1 MLNETPQGAC
11 GRASN
16 GAPNRGATAVGNMR
30 VRAITA
36 VILLA
41 SITCVTWRWL
51 DPRLDWSATFDGE
64 NHLIRLFLVG
74 DALKAGDWYPRWLPD
89 LAMGYG
95 YPLFN
100 YYAPGMYALATALR
114 GFGLP
119 IIAAFQWTGVIA
131 VAVASTGT
139 YALARHVMG
148 DRIGAIIAAT
158 AFVLAPY
165 PFFTNLYDRAQVPEA
180 LALGILPWALLATW
194 RAWHDGGAWVGAF
207 GVMVAALVLT
217 HNITSLLASS
227 LIAGVIGVAWWG
239 GRVHWKHALRRVSV
253 GITIGIGLSAFFW
266 MPVILEASAVHLG
279 RSDVTPYL
287 FDPITTA
294 RDLVRAI
301 RGLDWTSGAI
311 LTALPETLTVRPPN
325 HETIPIAL
333 LALATLGAVASG
345 VSRTQ
350 GGSVTR
356 TITTMCAVGVAACLA
371 MNATWVRLAWQTL
384 PVIPVI
390 QYAWRLYGPMS
401 LMAALAGAG
410 LIAAWRPGS
419 RMRAVAIGVATVLVA
434 TLATGSV
441 LSRRGT
447 LTASPPPP
455 PDGRMVFA
463 RETDRYAG
471 GTTSTGEFLPR
482 TVEIS
487 DLTPGVR
494 RGMSVFTDA
503 IPEASWHA
511 GLVRIPSGDAEV
523 TAIGHARN
531 LIIAEVDATTASTVA
546 FHQFMFPGWRATV
559 DGIPAPLAVAPYDES
574 IHASLGYMV
583 VAVPAGRHRVEVAFG
598 TTPAR
603 VVGTTV
609 SIMTLTLGLVAVAWR
624 LASRTFA
631 RAEAVSLAPS
641 ILLPPVRIA
650 TVGVLRVFATATP
663 LIIAITAIVTVS
675 WQVAHL
681 APARLPDDKISLD
694 INEAVSDR
702 QGVTSSPAGSS
713 PGIFPPFVDLRSETI
728 GGDTRPFLF
737 MHPPS
742 DVTVTLEVPPNAY
755 LQAGLACLVE
765 TWETD
770 YGDGVRF
777 RAEVSGPSGMR
788 TILDRRVNPR
798 ARREDRRWI
807 DVWADLGSTAGETV
821 RLTLRTDPAED
832 LSYDWCGWANP
843 QVVTWDSPRPDPGTS
858 HVWEHR

>member
-1 MLNETPQGAC
+1 M
-11 GRASN
+11 
-16 GAPNRGATAVGNMR
+16 AVGNTR

-41 SITCVTWRWL
+41 SITCVTWPWL

-74 DALKAGDWYPRWLPD
+74 DALTVGDWYPRWLPD

-131 VAVASTGT
+131 VALAATGT
-139 YALARHVMG
+139 YALARHVMS
-148 DRIGAIIAAT
+148 DRIGAVVAAT

-207 GVMVAALVLT
+207 VVMVAALVLT
-217 HNITSLLASS
+217 HNITSLLAAP
-227 LIAGVIGVAWWG
+227 LIAGVIGVAWWR
-239 GRVHWKHALRRVSV
+239 GRVHWKHALRRVSI

-279 RSDVTPYL
+279 RSDVTPFL

-294 RDLVRAI
+294 RDLVHAI
-301 RGLDWTSGAI
+301 RGLDWTSRAI
-311 LTALPETLTVRPPN
+311 FTALPETLIVRPPN

-333 LALATLGAVASG
+333 LALATLGAVATG
-345 VSRTQ
+345 VSRTH
-350 GGSVTR
+350 GGSATR
-356 TITTMCAVGVAACLA
+356 TITTVCAVGVAACLA
-371 MNATWVRLAWQTL
+371 MNATWVRFAWQTL

-410 LIAAWRPGS
+410 FIAAWRPGS

-441 LSRRGT
+441 LTRRGT
-447 LTASPPPP
+447 LAASPPPP
-455 PDGRMVFA
+455 PDGGMVFA

-482 TVEIS
+482 TVEIA
-487 DLTPGVR
+487 DLTPGVH
-494 RGMSVFTDA
+494 RGLSVFTDA

-511 GLVRIPSGDAEV
+511 GLVRIPSGDAEI
-523 TAIGHARN
+523 TAIDHARN
-531 LIIAEVDATTASTVA
+531 RIIAEVDATTASTVA

-559 DGIPAPLAVAPYDES
+559 DGIPAPLAAAPYDES

-603 VVGTTV
+603 VIGTTV
-609 SIMTLTLGLVAVAWR
+609 SIMTLTLGLAAVAWKWR
-624 LASRTFA
+624 RRIANWARILQPKGARTVVVGIFVAVIAVITLVAWRGRPRPATAALITRIIPEVAQNRVVSRT
-631 RAEAVSLAPS
+631 P
-641 ILLPPVRIA
+641 
-650 TVGVLRVFATATP
+650 GG
-663 LIIAITAIVTVS
+663 
-675 WQVAHL
+675 
-681 APARLPDDKISLD
+681 
-694 INEAVSDR
+694 
-702 QGVTSSPAGSS
+702 QGTGPM
-713 PGIFPPFVDLRSETI
+713 PPFLEIRRPAI
-728 GGDTRPFLF
+728 LGDTRPFLF

-755 LQAGLACLVE
+755 LQAGLACLPE

-777 RAEVSGPSGMR
+777 HADVTDASGTH

-798 ARREDRRWI
+798 AKREDRRWI
-807 DVWADLGSTAGETV
+807 DVWANLGSTAGETV

-858 HVWEHR
+858 HVWEHG

>member
-1 MLNETPQGAC
+1 M
-11 GRASN
+11 RARLDWCTQ
-16 GAPNRGATAVGNMR
+16 PGATAVGNMR
-30 VRAITA
+30 VRAITG

-41 SITCVTWRWL
+41 SIACVTWPWL

-74 DALKAGDWYPRWLPD
+74 DALTVGDWYPRWLPD

-131 VAVASTGT
+131 VTLAATGT
-139 YALARHVMG
+139 YALARHVMD
-148 DRIGAIIAAT
+148 DRIGAVVAAT

-194 RAWHDGGAWVGAF
+194 RAWHGDGAWVGAF
-207 GVMVAALVLT
+207 GVAVAALVLT
-217 HNITSLLASS
+217 HNITSLLAAP
-227 LIAGVIGVAWWG
+227 LIAGVIGVAWSG
-239 GRVHWKHALRRVSV
+239 GRVHWKDALRRISI
-253 GITIGIGLSAFFW
+253 GITTGIGLSAFFW
-266 MPVILEASAVHLG
+266 VPVILEASAVHLG
-279 RSDVTPYL
+279 RSEVTPFL
-287 FDPITTA
+287 FDPITTT
-294 RDLVRAI
+294 RNLVHAI

-311 LTALPETLTVRPPN
+311 LTALPETLIVRPPN
-325 HETIPIAL
+325 HETIPVAL
-333 LALATLGAVASG
+333 LALATLGAVATG

-350 GGSVTR
+350 RGSATR
-356 TITTMCAVGVAACLA
+356 TITIMCAVGVAACLA

-410 LIAAWRPGS
+410 FIAAWRPGS

-434 TLATGSV
+434 TLATGS
-441 LSRRGT
+441 LLTRRGT
-447 LTASPPPP
+447 LASSPPPP
-455 PDGRMVFA
+455 PDGGMVFA

-494 RGMSVFTDA
+494 RGLSVFTDA

-511 GLVRIPSGDAEV
+511 GLVRIPSGDAEI
-523 TAIGHARN
+523 TAIDHARN
-531 LIIAEVDATTASTVA
+531 RIIAEVDATTASTVA

-559 DGIPAPLAVAPYDES
+559 DGIPAPLAAAPYDES

-603 VVGTTV
+603 MVGTTV
-609 SIMTLTLGLVAVAWR
+609 SVVTLGGMLALVFRNLIRW
-624 LASRTFA
+624 TFV
-631 RAEAVSLAPS
+631 RPRSSPFSLS
-641 ILLPPVRIA
+641 IPRNPTRIA
-650 TVGVLRVFATATP
+650 TTGARRGLVTAVP
-663 LIIAITAIVTVS
+663 LTIAITATVTVV
-675 WQVAHL
+675 WQVAHR
-681 APARLPDDKISLD
+681 APTRLPDDKISFD
-694 INEAVSDR
+694 IDEAVSDR
-702 QGVTSSPAGSS
+702 RGITSSPAGSG
-713 PGIFPPFVDLRSETI
+713 PGFFPPFVNERTETI
-728 GGDTRPFLF
+728 NGDTRPFLF

-755 LQAGLACLVE
+755 LQAGLACLPE

-777 RAEVSGPSGMR
+777 HADVTDASGTH

-807 DVWADLGSTAGETV
+807 DVWANLGSVAGETV

-843 QVVTWDSPRPDPGTS
+843 QVVTWDSPRPDPGTA
-858 HVWEHR
+858 HVWEHG

>member
-1 MLNETPQGAC
+1 
-11 GRASN
+11 
-16 GAPNRGATAVGNMR
+16 MR

-41 SITCVTWRWL
+41 SITCVTWPWL
-51 DPRLDWSATFDGE
+51 DPRLDWSATFDGA

-131 VAVASTGT
+131 VALAATGT

-158 AFVLAPY
+158 AFILAPY

-194 RAWHDGGAWVGAF
+194 RAWHHGGAWVGAF

-217 HNITSLLASS
+217 HNITSLLAAP

-239 GRVHWKHALRRVSV
+239 GRTPWKHALRRVSV
-253 GITIGIGLSAFFW
+253 GITTGIGLSAFFW
-266 MPVILEASAVHLG
+266 VPVILEASAVHLG

-294 RDLVRAI
+294 RDLVHTI
-301 RGLDWTSGAI
+301 RGLDWTSRAI
-311 LTALPETLTVRPPN
+311 FTALPETLIVRPPN
-325 HETIPIAL
+325 HETIPITL
-333 LALATLGAVASG
+333 LALATLGAVATG

-350 GGSVTR
+350 GGSATR

-401 LMAALAGAG
+401 LMASLAGAG

-441 LSRRGT
+441 LTRRGT

-494 RGMSVFTDA
+494 RGLSVFTDA

-511 GLVRIPSGDAEV
+511 GLVRIPSGDAEI
-523 TAIGHARN
+523 TAIDHARN

-559 DGIPAPLAVAPYDES
+559 DGIPAPLAVASYDES

-583 VAVPAGRHRVEVAFG
+583 VAVPSGRHRVGVAFG

-603 VVGTTV
+603 VIGTAM
-609 SIMTLTLGLVAVAWR
+609 SIMTLTWDSSLSHGSGADGSPIGRASSDQRARERWS
-624 LASRTFA
+624 LASSSRLSPSSPLSPGVDGPVQRRRRWSRGSSRRSRKIASCHGHQGDKTPGRCRHSWRSAGQRSWATPAHSYSCIHRRTS
-631 RAEAVSLAPS
+631 RSPS
-641 ILLPPVRIA
+641 RFRPTRTCKPGLPASSRRGRP
-650 TVGVLRVFATATP
+650 TTATAC
-663 LIIAITAIVTVS
+663 A
-675 WQVAHL
+675 
-681 APARLPDDKISLD
+681 
-694 INEAVSDR
+694 
-702 QGVTSSPAGSS
+702 
-713 PGIFPPFVDLRSETI
+713 
-728 GGDTRPFLF
+728 
-737 MHPPS
+737 
-742 DVTVTLEVPPNAY
+742 
-755 LQAGLACLVE
+755 
-765 TWETD
+765 
-770 YGDGVRF
+770 
-777 RAEVSGPSGMR
+777 SGPRCPGRPERGPS
-788 TILDRRVNPR
+788 
-798 ARREDRRWI
+798 
-807 DVWADLGSTAGETV
+807 STGA
-821 RLTLRTDPAED
+821 
-832 LSYDWCGWANP
+832 
-843 QVVTWDSPRPDPGTS
+843 
-858 HVWEHR
+858 

>member
-1 MLNETPQGAC
+1 
-11 GRASN
+11 
-16 GAPNRGATAVGNMR
+16 MR

-41 SITCVTWRWL
+41 SITCVTWPWL

-131 VAVASTGT
+131 VALAATGT

-194 RAWHDGGAWVGAF
+194 RAWHHGGAWVGAL

-217 HNITSLLASS
+217 HNITSLLAAP

-239 GRVHWKHALRRVSV
+239 GRVHWKHALRRVSI

-287 FDPITTA
+287 FNPITTA
-294 RDLVRAI
+294 RDLVHAI
-301 RGLDWTSGAI
+301 RGLDWTSRAI
-311 LTALPETLTVRPPN
+311 FTALPETLIVRPPN
-325 HETIPIAL
+325 HETIPITL
-333 LALATLGAVASG
+333 LALATLGAVATG

-350 GGSVTR
+350 RGSATR
-356 TITTMCAVGVAACLA
+356 PITTMCAVGVAACLA

-410 LIAAWRPGS
+410 FIAAWRPGS

-441 LSRRGT
+441 LTRRGT
-447 LTASPPPP
+447 LAASPPPP

-494 RGMSVFTDA
+494 RGLSVFTDA

-523 TAIGHARN
+523 TAIDHARN

-603 VVGTTV
+603 VIGTTV
-609 SIMTLTLGLVAVAWR
+609 SIMTLTLGLVAVAWKWR
-624 LASRTFA
+624 RRIANWARILQPKGARTVVVGIFVAVIAVIALVAWRGRPHPATEALVTRIIPEVAQNRVVSRT
-631 RAEAVSLAPS
+631 P
-641 ILLPPVRIA
+641 
-650 TVGVLRVFATATP
+650 GG
-663 LIIAITAIVTVS
+663 
-675 WQVAHL
+675 
-681 APARLPDDKISLD
+681 
-694 INEAVSDR
+694 
-702 QGVTSSPAGSS
+702 QGTGPM
-713 PGIFPPFVDLRSETI
+713 PPFLEIRRPAI
-728 GGDTRPFLF
+728 LGATRPFLF

-777 RAEVSGPSGMR
+777 RAEVSGPSGTR

-832 LSYDWCGWANP
+832 LTYDWCGWANP
-843 QVVTWDSPRPDPGTS
+843 QVVTWDSLRPDPGTS
-858 HVWEHR
+858 HVWEHG

>member
-1 MLNETPQGAC
+1 
-11 GRASN
+11 
-16 GAPNRGATAVGNMR
+16 MR
-30 VRAITA
+30 VRAIFA

-41 SITCVTWRWL
+41 SVALVSWPWL

-74 DALKAGDWYPRWLPD
+74 DALNAGDWYPRWLPD
-89 LAMGYG
+89 LAMGFG

-100 YYAPGMYALATALR
+100 YYAPGMYAVATVLR
-114 GFGLP
+114 GLGLP

-131 VAVASTGT
+131 VTLGATGT

-148 DRIGAIIAAT
+148 DRIGAVVAAT

-180 LALGILPWALLATW
+180 LALGILPWALLAAW
-194 RAWHDGGAWVGAF
+194 RAWHDGGAWVAAL
-207 GVMVAALVLT
+207 GVAVTALVLT
-217 HNITSLLASS
+217 HNITSLLAAP
-227 LIAGVIGVAWWG
+227 LVAGVIGVAWWG
-239 GRVHWKHALRRVSV
+239 ERSHWKHALSRVTV
-253 GITIGIGLSAFFW
+253 GIATGVGLSAFFW
-266 MPVILEASAVHLG
+266 VPVVLEASAVHLG

-287 FDPITTA
+287 FDPITTGRA
-294 RDLVRAI
+294 LVHTI
-301 RGLDWTSGAI
+301 RGLDWGSTTV
-311 LTALPETLTVRPPN
+311 LTALPSTLVVRPPN
-325 HETIPIAL
+325 HETIPVVL
-333 LALATLGAVASG
+333 LALATLGAVAT
-345 VSRTQ
+345 VAWRTQ
-350 GGSVTR
+350 GGSAR
-356 TITTMCAVGVAACLA
+356 RAITITCAIGVVACLA
-371 MNATWVRLAWQTL
+371 MNTTWARLAWETL

-390 QYAWRLYGPMS
+390 QYAWRLYGPLS

-410 LIAAWRPGS
+410 FIAAWRPGS

-441 LSRRGT
+441 LTRRGT
-447 LTASPPPP
+447 LAASPPPP

-494 RGMSVFTDA
+494 RGLSVFTDA

-511 GLVRIPSGDAEV
+511 GLVRVPSGDAEL
-523 TAIGHARN
+523 TAIEHARN
-531 LIIAEVDATTASTVA
+531 RIIAEVDATTASTVA
-546 FHQFMFPGWRATV
+546 FHQFMFTGWRATV
-559 DGIPAPLAVAPYDES
+559 DGIPAPVVATPYDES
-574 IHASLGYMV
+574 IHAALGYMV
-583 VAVPAGRHRVEVAFG
+583 VAVPAGHHRVEVAFG
-598 TTPAR
+598 TTPPR
-603 VVGTTV
+603 VIGTTV
-609 SIMTLTLGLVAVAWR
+609 SLLTLTLGLIAIAWR
-624 LASRTFA
+624 WVRWTSVRLRT
-631 RAEAVSLAPS
+631 VPLAPS
-641 ILLPPVRIA
+641 ILLTPVRI
-650 TVGVLRVFATATP
+650 TTARIRRGLVTA
-663 LIIAITAIVTVS
+663 LSLAITTMAIAAVG

-681 APARLPDDKISLD
+681 APAPPSDDKITLD
-694 INEAVSDR
+694 FSEAVSDGQNMTR
-702 QGVTSSPAGSS
+702 SPAGSG
-713 PGIFPPFVDLRSETI
+713 PGIFPPFVELRSETI
-728 GGDTRPFLF
+728 SGDTRPFLF

-777 RAEVSGPSGMR
+777 RAEVSGPSGTR

-807 DVWADLGSTAGETV
+807 DVWADLGSVAGETV

-843 QVVTWDSPRPDPGTS
+843 RVVTWDSPRPNPGTP
-858 HVWEHR
+858 HVWEQG

>member
-1 MLNETPQGAC
+1 
-11 GRASN
+11 
-16 GAPNRGATAVGNMR
+16 MR

-41 SITCVTWRWL
+41 SIACVSWPWL
-51 DPRLDWSATFDGE
+51 DPQFNWSATFDGE

-100 YYAPGMYALATALR
+100 YYAPAMYAVATTLR

-131 VAVASTGT
+131 VSLAATGT
-139 YALARHVMG
+139 YALAHHVMG
-148 DRIGAIIAAT
+148 DRIGAIVAAT

-180 LALGILPWALLATW
+180 LALGILPWALLAAW
-194 RAWHDGGAWVGAF
+194 RAWHDGGAWVGAL
-207 GVMVAALVLT
+207 GVTVTALVLT
-217 HNITSLLASS
+217 HNITSLLAAP

-239 GRVHWKHALRRVSV
+239 DRVHWRPALRRVAV
-253 GITIGIGLSAFFW
+253 GTATGIGLSAFFW
-266 MPVILEASAVHLG
+266 MPVILEASTVHLG
-279 RSDVTPYL
+279 RSDVTPFL
-287 FDPITTA
+287 FDPITTT
-294 RDLVRAI
+294 RELVRAI

-311 LTALPETLTVRPPN
+311 LTALPATLIVRPPN

-333 LALATLGAVASG
+333 LTLATLGAVATG

-350 GGSVTR
+350 GGSATR
-356 TITTMCAVGVAACLA
+356 AITITCAIGVVAYIG

-390 QYAWRLYGPMS
+390 QYAWRLYGPLS

-410 LIAAWRPGS
+410 FIAAWRPGS

-441 LSRRGT
+441 LTRRGT
-447 LTASPPPP
+447 LAASPPPP
-455 PDGRMVFA
+455 PDGRLVFA

-487 DLTPGVR
+487 DLTPGVY
-494 RGMSVFTDA
+494 RGLSVFTDA
-503 IPEASWHA
+503 IPEAGWHA
-511 GLVRIPSGDAEV
+511 GLVRIPSGNAEI
-523 TAIGHARN
+523 TTIDHARN
-531 LIIAEVDATTASTVA
+531 RIIAEVDATTASTVA

-559 DGIPAPLAVAPYDES
+559 DGIPASLTAAPYDES

-598 TTPAR
+598 TTPPR
-603 VVGTTV
+603 VIGTTV
-609 SIMTLTLGLVAVAWR
+609 SLMTLALGLIAFAWRWRRRIANWARILQPKGSQMVVVGIFVAVIAVIALVAWR
-624 LASRTFA
+624 GRPRPTTTALVTRIIPEVAQNRVVSRT
-631 RAEAVSLAPS
+631 
-641 ILLPPVRIA
+641 
-650 TVGVLRVFATATP
+650 
-663 LIIAITAIVTVS
+663 
-675 WQVAHL
+675 
-681 APARLPDDKISLD
+681 
-694 INEAVSDR
+694 
-702 QGVTSSPAGSS
+702 
-713 PGIFPPFVDLRSETI
+713 PGGRGTGPMPPFLEIRRPAI
-728 GGDTRPFLF
+728 LGDTRPFLF

-777 RAEVSGPSGMR
+777 RAEVSGPSGTR

-843 QVVTWDSPRPDPGTS
+843 QVVTWDSPRPDPGTA
-858 HVWEHR
+858 HTWEREP

>member
-1 MLNETPQGAC
+1 MAHPT
-11 GRASN
+11 
-16 GAPNRGATAVGNMR
+16 GATAVENMR

-41 SITCVTWRWL
+41 SITCVTWPWL

-89 LAMGYG
+89 LAMGCG

-131 VAVASTGT
+131 VALAATGT
-139 YALARHVMG
+139 YVLARHVMG
-148 DRIGAIIAAT
+148 DSIGAIIAAT

-194 RAWHDGGAWVGAF
+194 RAWHHGGAWVGAL

-217 HNITSLLASS
+217 HNITSLLASP

-239 GRVHWKHALRRVSV
+239 GRVHWKHALRRVSI

-279 RSDVTPYL
+279 RSDVTPFL

-294 RDLVRAI
+294 RDLVHAI
-301 RGLDWTSGAI
+301 RGLDWTSRAI
-311 LTALPETLTVRPPN
+311 FTALPETLIVRPPN

-333 LALATLGAVASG
+333 LALATLGAVATG

-350 GGSVTR
+350 GGSATR
-356 TITTMCAVGVAACLA
+356 TITTVCAVGVAACLA
-371 MNATWVRLAWQTL
+371 MNATWVRFAWQTL

-441 LSRRGT
+441 LTRRGT
-447 LTASPPPP
+447 LAASPPPP

-463 RETDRYAG
+463 REIDRYAG

-494 RGMSVFTDA
+494 RGLSVFTDA

-523 TAIGHARN
+523 TAIDHARN

-603 VVGTTV
+603 VVGTAM
-609 SIMTLTLGLVAVAWR
+609 SIMTLTLGLVAVAWKWR
-624 LASRTFA
+624 RRIANWARILQPKGARTVVVGIFVAVIAVIALVAWRGRPHPATAALVTRIIPEVAQNRVVSRT
-631 RAEAVSLAPS
+631 P
-641 ILLPPVRIA
+641 
-650 TVGVLRVFATATP
+650 GG
-663 LIIAITAIVTVS
+663 
-675 WQVAHL
+675 
-681 APARLPDDKISLD
+681 
-694 INEAVSDR
+694 
-702 QGVTSSPAGSS
+702 QGTGPM
-713 PGIFPPFVDLRSETI
+713 PPFLEIRRPAI
-728 GGDTRPFLF
+728 LGATRPFLF

-777 RAEVSGPSGMR
+777 RAEVSGPSGTR

-843 QVVTWDSPRPDPGTS
+843 QVVRWDSPRPDPGTS
-858 HVWEHR
+858 HVWEHG

>member
-1 MLNETPQGAC
+1 
-11 GRASN
+11 
-16 GAPNRGATAVGNMR
+16 MR

-41 SITCVTWRWL
+41 SIMCVTWPWL

-64 NHLIRLFLVG
+64 NHLLRLFLVG
-74 DALKAGDWYPRWLPD
+74 DALKGGDWYPRWLPD

-131 VAVASTGT
+131 VALAATGT

-148 DRIGAIIAAT
+148 DRIGAVVAAT
-158 AFVLAPY
+158 AFILAPY

-194 RAWHDGGAWVGAF
+194 RAWHDGGAWVGAL

-217 HNITSLLASS
+217 HNITSLLASP

-239 GRVHWKHALRRVSV
+239 GRVHWKHALRRVSI

-287 FDPITTA
+287 FNPITTA
-294 RDLVRAI
+294 RDLVHAI
-301 RGLDWTSGAI
+301 RGLDWTSRAI
-311 LTALPETLTVRPPN
+311 FTALPETLIVRPPN
-325 HETIPIAL
+325 HETIPITL
-333 LALATLGAVASG
+333 LALATLGAVATG

-350 GGSVTR
+350 RGSATR

-410 LIAAWRPGS
+410 FIAAWRPGS

-441 LSRRGT
+441 LTRRGT

-494 RGMSVFTDA
+494 RGLSVFTDA

-603 VVGTTV
+603 VIGTAM
-609 SIMTLTLGLVAVAWR
+609 SIMTLTSGLVAVAWKWR
-624 LASRTFA
+624 RRIANWARILQPKGARTVVVGIFVAVIAVIALVAWRGRPRPTTTALVTRIIPEVAQNRVVSRT
-631 RAEAVSLAPS
+631 
-641 ILLPPVRIA
+641 
-650 TVGVLRVFATATP
+650 
-663 LIIAITAIVTVS
+663 
-675 WQVAHL
+675 
-681 APARLPDDKISLD
+681 
-694 INEAVSDR
+694 
-702 QGVTSSPAGSS
+702 
-713 PGIFPPFVDLRSETI
+713 PGGRGTGPMPPFLEIRRPAI
-728 GGDTRPFLF
+728 LGDTRPFLF

-777 RAEVSGPSGMR
+777 RAEVSGPSGTR

-798 ARREDRRWI
+798 ARRGDRRWI

-858 HVWEHR
+858 HVWEHG

>member
-1 MLNETPQGAC
+1 MAHPTV
-11 GRASN
+11 
-16 GAPNRGATAVGNMR
+16 GATAVGNMR

-41 SITCVTWRWL
+41 SITCVTWPWL

-74 DALKAGDWYPRWLPD
+74 DALTVGDWYPRWLPD

-131 VAVASTGT
+131 VALAATGT

-158 AFVLAPY
+158 AFILAPY

-217 HNITSLLASS
+217 HNITSLLASP

-239 GRVHWKHALRRVSV
+239 GRVHWKHALRRVSI

-287 FDPITTA
+287 FNPITTA
-294 RDLVRAI
+294 RDLVHAI
-301 RGLDWTSGAI
+301 RGLDWTSRAI
-311 LTALPETLTVRPPN
+311 FTALPETLIVRPPN
-325 HETIPIAL
+325 HETIPITL
-333 LALATLGAVASG
+333 LALATLGAVATG

-350 GGSVTR
+350 RGSATR

-410 LIAAWRPGS
+410 FIAAWRPGS

-441 LSRRGT
+441 LTRRGT

-494 RGMSVFTDA
+494 RGLSVFTDA

-523 TAIGHARN
+523 TAIDHARN

-603 VVGTTV
+603 VIGTAM
-609 SIMTLTLGLVAVAWR
+609 SIMTLTLGLVAVAWKWR
-624 LASRTFA
+624 RRIANWARILQPKGARTVVVGIFVAVIAVIALVAWRGRPRPATTALVTRIIPEVAQNRVVSRT
-631 RAEAVSLAPS
+631 P
-641 ILLPPVRIA
+641 
-650 TVGVLRVFATATP
+650 GG
-663 LIIAITAIVTVS
+663 
-675 WQVAHL
+675 
-681 APARLPDDKISLD
+681 
-694 INEAVSDR
+694 
-702 QGVTSSPAGSS
+702 QGTGPM
-713 PGIFPPFVDLRSETI
+713 PPFLEIRRPAI
-728 GGDTRPFLF
+728 LGDTRPFLF

-777 RAEVSGPSGMR
+777 RAEVSGPSGTR

-843 QVVTWDSPRPDPGTS
+843 QVVTWDSPRPNPGTS
-858 HVWEHR
+858 HVWEHG

>member
-1 MLNETPQGAC
+1 
-11 GRASN
+11 
-16 GAPNRGATAVGNMR
+16 MR

-41 SITCVTWRWL
+41 SIACVSWPWL
-51 DPRLDWSATFDGE
+51 DPQFNWSATFDGE

-100 YYAPGMYALATALR
+100 YYAPAMYAVATTLR

-131 VAVASTGT
+131 VSLAATGT
-139 YALARHVMG
+139 YALAHHVMG
-148 DRIGAIIAAT
+148 DRIGAIVAAT

-180 LALGILPWALLATW
+180 LALGILPWALLAAW
-194 RAWHDGGAWVGAF
+194 RAWHDGGAWVGAL
-207 GVMVAALVLT
+207 GVKVTALVLT
-217 HNITSLLASS
+217 HNITSLLAAP

-239 GRVHWKHALRRVSV
+239 DRSHWRPALRRVAV
-253 GITIGIGLSAFFW
+253 GTATGIGLSAFFW
-266 MPVILEASAVHLG
+266 MPVILEASTVHLG

-287 FDPITTA
+287 FDPLMMA
-294 RDLVRAI
+294 HDLVHAI
-301 RGLDWTSGAI
+301 RGLDWGSTTI
-311 LTALPETLTVRPPN
+311 LTTLPATLIVRPPN
-325 HETIPIAL
+325 HETVPIAL
-333 LALATLGAVASG
+333 LALATLGG
-345 VSRTQ
+345 VSAGLARSV
-350 GGSVTR
+350 GGSANQAV
-356 TITTMCAVGVAACLA
+356 TITCAMGVAACLA

-390 QYAWRLYGPMS
+390 QYAWRLYGPLS
-401 LMAALAGAG
+401 LMAAIAGAG
-410 LIAAWRPGS
+410 FIAAWRPGS

-441 LSRRGT
+441 LTRRGT
-447 LTASPPPP
+447 LAASPPPP
-455 PDGRMVFA
+455 PDGRLVFA

-487 DLTPGVR
+487 DLTPGVY
-494 RGMSVFTDA
+494 RGLSVFTDA
-503 IPEASWHA
+503 IPEAGWHA
-511 GLVRIPSGDAEV
+511 GLVRIPSGNAEI
-523 TAIGHARN
+523 TTIDHARN
-531 LIIAEVDATTASTVA
+531 RIIAEVDATTASTVA

-559 DGIPAPLAVAPYDES
+559 DGIPASLTAAPYDES

-598 TTPAR
+598 TTPPR
-603 VVGTTV
+603 VIGTTV
-609 SIMTLTLGLVAVAWR
+609 SLMTLALGLIAFAWRWRRRIANWARILQPKGSRMVVVGIFVAVIAVIALVAWR
-624 LASRTFA
+624 GRPRPTTTALVTRIIPEVAQNRVVSRT
-631 RAEAVSLAPS
+631 
-641 ILLPPVRIA
+641 
-650 TVGVLRVFATATP
+650 
-663 LIIAITAIVTVS
+663 
-675 WQVAHL
+675 
-681 APARLPDDKISLD
+681 
-694 INEAVSDR
+694 
-702 QGVTSSPAGSS
+702 
-713 PGIFPPFVDLRSETI
+713 PGGRGTGPMPPFLEIRRPAI
-728 GGDTRPFLF
+728 LGDTRPFLF

-777 RAEVSGPSGMR
+777 RAEVSGPSGTR

-807 DVWADLGSTAGETV
+807 DVWADLGSTAGEPV

-843 QVVTWDSPRPDPGTS
+843 QVVTWDSPRPDPGTA
-858 HVWEHR
+858 HTWEREP

>member
-1 MLNETPQGAC
+1 
-11 GRASN
+11 
-16 GAPNRGATAVGNMR
+16 
-30 VRAITA
+30 
-36 VILLA
+36 
-41 SITCVTWRWL
+41 
-51 DPRLDWSATFDGE
+51 
-64 NHLIRLFLVG
+64 
-74 DALKAGDWYPRWLPD
+74 
-89 LAMGYG
+89 
-95 YPLFN
+95 
-100 YYAPGMYALATALR
+100 
-114 GFGLP
+114 
-119 IIAAFQWTGVIA
+119 
-131 VAVASTGT
+131 
-139 YALARHVMG
+139 
-148 DRIGAIIAAT
+148 
-158 AFVLAPY
+158 
-165 PFFTNLYDRAQVPEA
+165 
-180 LALGILPWALLATW
+180 
-194 RAWHDGGAWVGAF
+194 
-207 GVMVAALVLT
+207 
-217 HNITSLLASS
+217 
-227 LIAGVIGVAWWG
+227 
-239 GRVHWKHALRRVSV
+239 
-253 GITIGIGLSAFFW
+253 
-266 MPVILEASAVHLG
+266 
-279 RSDVTPYL
+279 
-287 FDPITTA
+287 
-294 RDLVRAI
+294 
-301 RGLDWTSGAI
+301 
-311 LTALPETLTVRPPN
+311 
-325 HETIPIAL
+325 
-333 LALATLGAVASG
+333 
-345 VSRTQ
+345 
-350 GGSVTR
+350 
-356 TITTMCAVGVAACLA
+356 MCAVGVAACLA

-410 LIAAWRPGS
+410 FIAAWRPGS

-441 LSRRGT
+441 LTRRGT

-494 RGMSVFTDA
+494 RGLSVFTDA

-523 TAIGHARN
+523 TAIDHARN

-603 VVGTTV
+603 VIGTAM
-609 SIMTLTLGLVAVAWR
+609 SIMTLTLGLVTVAWKWRRRIANWARLLQPKGAPTVVVGIFVAVIAVIALVAWR
-624 LASRTFA
+624 GRPHPATAALVTRIIPEVAQNRVVSRTP
-631 RAEAVSLAPS
+631 E
-641 ILLPPVRIA
+641 
-650 TVGVLRVFATATP
+650 G
-663 LIIAITAIVTVS
+663 
-675 WQVAHL
+675 
-681 APARLPDDKISLD
+681 
-694 INEAVSDR
+694 
-702 QGVTSSPAGSS
+702 QGTGPM
-713 PGIFPPFVDLRSETI
+713 PPFLEIRRPAI
-728 GGDTRPFLF
+728 LGATRPFLF

-777 RAEVSGPSGMR
+777 RAEVSGPSGTR
-788 TILDRRVNPR
+788 SILDRRVNPR

-843 QVVTWDSPRPDPGTS
+843 QVVRWDSPRPDPGTS
-858 HVWEHR
+858 HVWEHG